1 MRTSIPVGNGKP
13 SNKVFSKAIHHDEN
27 SPATKVHKDLSDAEK
42 IKQKFNI
49 EKMK

>member
-27 SPATKVHKDLSDAEK
+27 CPATEVHKALSDAEK

-49 EKMK
+49 ERR